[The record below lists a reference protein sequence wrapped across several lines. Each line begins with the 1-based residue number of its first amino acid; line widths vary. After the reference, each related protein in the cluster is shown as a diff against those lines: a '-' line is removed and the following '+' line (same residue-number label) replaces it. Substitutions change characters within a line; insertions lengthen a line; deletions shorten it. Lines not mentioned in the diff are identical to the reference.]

1 MGLLKQNQDKFYN
14 ETEQEETN
22 NLKKRFETVKLDD
35 NYLGASSKTLIE
47 IGIAANN
54 VIKFDK

>member
-1 MGLLKQNQDKFYN
+1 MFYN